1 MHRSDKNRYAS
12 EAQTSSKQM
21 VLRPK
26 ILARRVRK
34 KSSNTSSNTESATLH
49 SESYSTEKKEF
60 ETSKID
66 EASRTEA
73 IFGCA
78 ALGEILRKKQPVLV
92 TEPIPVFRDC
102 QLRMRFGDE
111 EDISDRVHMIGFALA
126 EHALKAFRTFTFPK
140 EAAKVNL
147 NSTDDSANISQILSD
162 SHLVEQDN
170 SSYLTFRK
178 LINIRIEKT
187 KLNDWEASTSEHTVH
202 QHMEFQ
208 TDEGRSDIIMHEKKT
223 KAYDFPSTSDDYG
236 DSIERGEDGFATI
249 EDLNSEEKAL
259 IDQAYFH
266 IKSLLTNMNG
276 SSNPNIKILKLI
288 SWEYCADAS
297 WYSKLKM
304 AIFLRLQ
311 QLVENM
317 KNAVIRR
324 RELRERNEEL
334 CKLRQHL
341 IERNRINE
349 SEYACEEKRREDD
362 VATIEDLNSE
372 EKALVDQVLLL
383 CSQFI
388 RGINCA
394 DASWYSKLKMAIFLR
409 LQQLVENM
417 KNAVTRRRELRE
429 RNEELCKLHQHLIE
443 RNRINESE
451 CACEEILDDE
461 IMCLKD
467 DRSGRE
473 KRNDYSCFNRTDQKI
488 MET

>member
-126 EHALKAFRTFTFPK
+126 EHALKAFRTVSRNKSRFQFTFPK

-202 QHMEFQ
+202 QHMVLLLCSQFI
-208 TDEGRSDIIMHEKKT
+208 RDI
-223 KAYDFPSTSDDYG
+223 D
-236 DSIERGEDGFATI
+236 
-249 EDLNSEEKAL
+249 
-259 IDQAYFH
+259 
-266 IKSLLTNMNG
+266 
-276 SSNPNIKILKLI
+276 
-288 SWEYCADAS
+288 CADAS